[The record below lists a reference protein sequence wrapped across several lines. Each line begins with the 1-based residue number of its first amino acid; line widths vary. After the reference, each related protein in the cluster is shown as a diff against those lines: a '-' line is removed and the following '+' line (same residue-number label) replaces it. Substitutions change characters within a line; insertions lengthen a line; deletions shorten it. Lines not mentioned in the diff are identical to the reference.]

1 MGDIAASRREQM
13 SRRSPARARFW
24 TYNVLRAM
32 AEQTTATVTVH
43 RTAPEDM
50 QERELYVS
58 LDGGPNTILSYGD
71 SVTMSVEAGRHRLRV
86 HNTISRRRVEFDV
99 AAGDQIRFSAA
110 NVRGRNFGI
119 LATFLGIG
127 PMHTVLDREA

>member
-1 MGDIAASRREQM
+1 
-13 SRRSPARARFW
+13 
-24 TYNVLRAM
+24 M
-32 AEQTTATVTVH
+32 AENAAVTVH
-43 RTAPEDM
+43 RTSPEDM

-58 LDGGPNTILSYGD
+58 IDGAPNVILTFGDQVTIP
-71 SVTMSVEAGRHRLRV
+71 VTPGHHRLRV

-99 AAGDQIRFSAA
+99 QEGQHVRFSAA

-127 PMHTVLDREA
+127 PMYTVLEREP